1 MKKIRFYQT
10 FSIVIILT
18 MVVQVISLL
27 RTTALANNF
36 GISND
41 MDAFNF
47 ANTAMVCLVNI
58 MGPSVATVLIPFL
71 AKMRDSVGDRNVLN
85 TYITAIMSIT
95 YILLLTYFIIGSIY
109 FFAGNSNSGLT
120 FQELTFLLTFILG
133 VAQYTRLI
141 SAIQTA
147 YLQMDSKFII
157 IKVVAMISAILS
169 YIYIIITPNL
179 SIVEAAI
186 CIGLSYVVECVGL
199 IFSNKK

>member
-1 MKKIRFYQT
+1 
-10 FSIVIILT
+10 
-18 MVVQVISLL
+18 
-27 RTTALANNF
+27 
-36 GISND
+36 